1 MRWLSLFGSWLFSR
15 RIERDLARVWRL
27 VLDHP
32 EPVVLALGV
41 LLRFATYW
49 ENRTFWF
56 DESSLW
62 GNIAG
67 KPILDFSQPLAG
79 DQLAPLGFLMAQ
91 RALVSELGTSRYVA
105 RLIPLASGLV
115 ALGLFSRLARG
126 ILSRRGALVAL
137 ILFAFTD
144 DLVYYSSEMKPYSLD
159 LAVGLAL
166 TLAAQGALAVPLSF
180 RRAAAMGI
188 AVLVAPWCSFASAF
202 VVAGC
207 GATLILFSLLSRRY
221 GDAAVWVAVGTGW
234 GASFAIAYQ
243 ASLTM
248 LSPSTSMYQF
258 WWFAFLPIWP
268 LSLENLAR
276 AAGIL
281 LEIFVNPLNLVGP
294 IWPWVGVVLPLS
306 LALAGSLSLARRS
319 WPAWAILVLPIAL
332 AIVASGMKRYPFH
345 GRLIL
350 ELVPAFFLLI
360 AQGTEQLRE
369 LAAGRARLSY
379 KAVLVVLLAYPCLA
393 SIYQAAGAA
402 PREFNRH
409 GDLRKNL
416 FIQ

>member
-27 VLDHP
+27 VLDYP

-41 LLRFATYW
+41 LLRCATYW

-56 DESSLW
+56 DEMALW

-91 RALVSELGTSRYVA
+91 RALVSVLGTSRYVA

-115 ALGLFSRLARG
+115 ALGLFSRLARRM
-126 ILSRRGALVAL
+126 LSRRGALVAL
-137 ILFAFTD
+137 ILFAFSD

-180 RRAAAMGI
+180 RRAVAMGI
-188 AVLVAPWCSFASAF
+188 AALVAPWCSFASAF

-221 GDAAVWVAVGTGW
+221 RDAAVWFAIGIAW
-234 GASFAIAYQ
+234 GASFTLAYRSSLAILQ
-243 ASLTM
+243 PDTTM
-248 LSPSTSMYQF
+248 YHF
-258 WWFAFLPIWP
+258 WWFAFLSISP
-268 LSLENLAR
+268 LSPDNLAR
-276 AAGIL
+276 AVGIL

-294 IWPWVGVVLPLS
+294 IWPWAGVF
-306 LALAGSLSLARRS
+306 LALSIMLAGGVSLARRV
-319 WPAWAILVLPIAL
+319 WPAGAILVLPIAL
-332 AIVASGMKRYPFH
+332 AMVASAMQRYPFH

-350 ELVPAFFLLI
+350 ALVPALLVLI
-360 AQGTEQLRE
+360 AEGTERLRGRE
-369 LAAGRARLSY
+369 AGRIKLGY
-379 KAVLVVLLAYPCLA
+379 TMVLILLFAYPCLA
-393 SIYQAAGAA
+393 AFRDATFTTGRLYNG
-402 PREFNRH
+402 H
-409 GDLRKNL
+409 GDIHTNV
-416 FIQ
+416 FIR